1 MLTLRVSPGC
11 KVTFENPLSSLIGRA
26 IDDVV
31 VSAAIYSW
39 TTSAPATSPELRTLS
54 VADAVST
61 VKLEYA
67 NEVYDKPWLRDE
79 AS

>member
-11 KVTFENPLSSLIGRA
+11 KVTFANPLSSLIGRA

-31 VSAAIYSW
+31 ASAAIYSW
-39 TTSAPATSPELRTLS
+39 TISAPATSPELRTLS

-61 VKLEYA
+61 VKSEYA
-67 NEVYDKPWLRDE
+67 KEVYDKPCLRDE